1 MAVDGKPPFPKWLFL
16 REPPLARRACAQE
29 TIRQTYMEDAMISS
43 VTSQTAPMP
52 PQGGMDMAKMQQKFE
67 AKFTA
72 EFGEEALESIKN
84 EDGTINVE
92 KLDAF
97 LAANGIEKPS
107 APPPPPPETG
117 MFGDE
122 DGGVDTA
129 SLLEKVAADFGDEAA
144 ESIQNADGSIDF
156 EKLKEL
162 LDEKMAER
170 RASEKDSSFM
180 ASLYSGDE
188 TLMNAY
194 A

>member
-1 MAVDGKPPFPKWLFL
+1 
-16 REPPLARRACAQE
+16 
-29 TIRQTYMEDAMISS
+29 
-43 VTSQTAPMP
+43 
-52 PQGGMDMAKMQQKFE
+52 MDIAKMQQKFE
-67 AKFTA
+67 EKFTA

-97 LAANGIEKPS
+97 LAANGVEKPS

-122 DGGVDTA
+122 QGGVDTA
-129 SLLEKVAADFGDEAA
+129 SLLEKVAEDFGDEAA
-144 ESIQNADGSIDF
+144 ESIQNEDGSIDF

-170 RASEKDSSFM
+170 RASEKDSNFM

>member
-1 MAVDGKPPFPKWLFL
+1 
-16 REPPLARRACAQE
+16 
-29 TIRQTYMEDAMISS
+29 MISS
-43 VTSQTAPMP
+43 VTSQPVSMP
-52 PQGGMDMAKMQQKFE
+52 QSSGMDAAKMLEKFE
-67 AKFTA
+67 EKFTA

-84 EDGTINVE
+84 EDGTINAE

-107 APPPPPPETG
+107 APPPPPPEMG

-122 DGGVDTA
+122 SGEVDTE
-129 SLLEKVAADFGDEAA
+129 SLLEKVAADFGDDAA
-144 ESIQNADGSIDF
+144 ASIQNEDGSIDF

-170 RASEKDSSFM
+170 RAAGEEEESQMSG
-180 ASLYSGDE
+180 LYSGDD
-188 TLMNAY
+188 TLINAY